1 MRQTG
6 KELLLRYIVFFLGM
20 TILALGI
27 VLTIQAQLG
36 VSPWDV
42 LQIGLTYVT
51 PLTVGLA
58 NISVGACLVGLTVI
72 LERKRPSVGC
82 LINMVY
88 VGACIDFIFMLGWI
102 PAFEHAVTRSMMMM
116 LGIGLIAFGSGMY
129 VTARR
134 GAGPRDGLTLALSS
148 KLGWSVRKVRTML
161 EVTVLVIG
169 WWLGGPVFIGTLVAS
184 LAVGPIMQ
192 WSMQLW
198 EKWIK
203 RTLGRGVTIENL
215 NQGALRV
222 NHHDGLGRT
231 VR

>member
-1 MRQTG
+1 
-6 KELLLRYIVFFLGM
+6 M
-20 TILALGI
+20 TILSLGI

-58 NISVGACLVGLTVI
+58 NISVGACLVGMTAV
-72 LERKRPSVGC
+72 LERKRPSIGC

-88 VGACIDFIFMLGWI
+88 VGACIDFILILGWI
-102 PAFEHAVTRSMMMM
+102 PVFEHVVARSIILM
-116 LGIGLIAFGSGMY
+116 LGIGLIAFGTGMY
-129 VTARR
+129 VTARC
-134 GAGPRDGLTLALSS
+134 GAGPRDGLTLALSK
-148 KLGWSVRKVRTML
+148 KLGWSVRKVRTVI

-169 WWLGGPVFIGTLVAS
+169 WSLGGPVFIGTLVAS

-192 WSMQLW
+192 CSMQLW

-203 RTLGRGVTIENL
+203 HMLGRGGSIENL